1 MSESILPVLLH
12 VDCRIG
18 SFMSHT
24 PINKRFHHYIQIIRY
39 AECQQHIGRDAFI
52 LNKAANNDVDW
63 GMP

>member
-39 AECQQHIGRDAFI
+39 AECQQHIGAAFI
-52 LNKAANNDVDW
+52 LNKAATNAVDW
-63 GMP
+63 GLP

>member
-1 MSESILPVLLH
+1 MSESILPILLD

-39 AECQQHIGRDAFI
+39 AECQQHIGAM
-52 LNKAANNDVDW
+52 LLS
-63 GMP
+63 